1 MKRDHIFLIFTLFFA
16 FLSIYL
22 LYVILSP
29 FLPSLI
35 WAVLLA
41 IVFYPLFGKLQRFI
55 RKGILSALIMTLVVL
70 FVIVLPFSLLIVSLA
85 AEIVDVYHW
94 VQKMIETGQI
104 QAYLEDLKRIP
115 FLEWLL
121 LRLNPYVDFS
131 QIDPVS
137 YLLKNLQQVS
147 TFLFNHT
154 TKILKGL
161 STFAVGFFFTLL
173 SLYYF
178 FKDGNRLFESLKEMI
193 PVPSKE
199 KELLIH
205 RFKDMVYATIYGG
218 ILIAVIQGILGGF
231 SFWGLGFSSPV
242 FWGSVMVFL
251 SFIPVGGTAL
261 VWIPAS
267 IFLFIQGAFVK
278 GIILLGLGVFVISMV
293 DNLLR
298 PYFLSSR
305 TNIHPLLLF
314 FAVLGGIDAFGLIG
328 LVAGPLIVTIFLT
341 LVEIYIQ
348 GIKTE

>member
-1 MKRDHIFLIFTLFFA
+1 MKRDPIFLIFTLFFA

-70 FVIVLPFSLLIVSLA
+70 FVIVLPFSLLIISLA

-94 VQKMIETGQI
+94 VQEMIETGQI

-121 LRLNPYVDFS
+121 LRLNQYVDFS

-267 IFLFIQGAFVK
+267 IFLFIQGAFMK